1 MNESTRR
8 ERPTIGQILDQNGV
22 GRRRF
27 LKYCA
32 GITALMAMPPGAT
45 RAFAQQLRAARRPTV
60 IYMPF
65 QECTGCL
72 ESLTRSFA
80 PSLESLIFE
89 TISLDYN
96 HTLQAAAGDAAEEAR
111 HEAMRDA
118 WGEYILICDG
128 SIPTKLNGQY
138 GTSAGHSF
146 IEQLREAAEGAAAI
160 VAVGVCASYGG
171 VGAAYPNPTGA
182 VGISEI
188 ITDKPIINVP
198 GCPPIPEVM
207 TGTLISFLAS
217 GVPELDKHLRP
228 KAFFGN
234 TIHDRCYRRRFYDR
248 GLFAESFDD
257 EGARNGWCLYKLGCR
272 GPTTY
277 NACAT
282 IKWNGGTSWPV
293 EAGHGCL
300 GCSEPGFWDQGGFY
314 EPVTAKLFRDSGQIA
329 GAAAAG
335 IAVGAAAALAA
346 NRRKKKLS
354 AAADKETSS

>member
-1 MNESTRR
+1 MRNDRR
-8 ERPTIGQILDQNGV
+8 KERPTIGQIMDENGV

-45 RAFAQQLRAARRPTV
+45 NAFAQQLRAAKRPTV

-72 ESLTRSFA
+72 ESLTRSFS

-89 TISLDYN
+89 NISLDYN
-96 HTLQAAAGDAAEEAR
+96 HTLQAAAGHAAEEAR
-111 HEAMRDA
+111 KQAMEDA

-128 SIPTKLNGQY
+128 SIPTAGEHF
-138 GTSAGHSF
+138 GVSAGHSF
-146 IEQLREAAEGAAAI
+146 MDQLRETAEGAAAI

-171 VGAAYPNPTGA
+171 VGSAYPNPTGA
-182 VGISEI
+182 QGVGEVYF
-188 ITDKPIINVP
+188 DKPVINVP

-207 TGTLISFLAS
+207 TGTLVSFLAT
-217 GVPELDKHLRP
+217 GMPDLDNHGRP

-282 IKWNGGTSWPV
+282 IKWNGGASWPV
-293 EAGHGCL
+293 ESGHGCL
-300 GCSEPGFWDQGGFY
+300 GCSEPDFWDQGGFY
-314 EPVTAKLFRDSGQIA
+314 EPVTSKLFRDSGQIA

-335 IAVGAAAALAA
+335 VAVGAVAAYGA
-346 NRRKKKLS
+346 RHRKKKL
-354 AAADKETSS
+354 AAEADKET

>member
-1 MNESTRR
+1 MSAKTRDS
-8 ERPTIGQILDQNGV
+8 RPTIGQILDENGV

-32 GITALMAMPPGAT
+32 GITALMAMPPGST
-45 RAFAQQLRAARRPTV
+45 KAFAQQLRAAKRPTI

-80 PSLESLIFE
+80 PSLESLIFD
-89 TISLDYN
+89 TVSLDYN
-96 HTLQAAAGDAAEEAR
+96 HTLQAAAGHAAEEAR
-111 HEAMRDA
+111 LEAMEAA
-118 WGEYILICDG
+118 WGEYVLICDG
-128 SIPTKLNGQY
+128 SIPMMDGGIY
-138 GTSAGHSF
+138 GASAGESF
-146 IEQLREAAEGAAAI
+146 LEQLHHAAEGAAAI

-182 VGISEI
+182 VGVSEI

-207 TGTLISFLAS
+207 TGTLVSFLAS
-217 GVPELDKHLRP
+217 GVPELDHIGRP

-300 GCSEPGFWDQGGFY
+300 GCSEPNFWDQGGFY
-314 EPVTAKLFRDSGQIA
+314 EPTTSKLYTDTGQIAA
-329 GAAAAG
+329 GAAAG
-335 IAVGAAAALAA
+335 VAVGAAAAIASNA
-346 NRRKKKLS
+346 RKKKL
-354 AAADKETSS
+354 AAKAEEEVSS

>member
-1 MNESTRR
+1 MSVRSPDS
-8 ERPTIGQILDQNGV
+8 RPTIGQILDENGV

-32 GITALMAMPPGAT
+32 GITALMAMPPGST
-45 RAFAQQLRAARRPTV
+45 TAFAQQLRAARRPTI

-65 QECTGCL
+65 QECTGCI

-80 PSLESLIFE
+80 PTIESLIFD
-89 TISLDYN
+89 TVSLDYN
-96 HTLQAAAGDAAEEAR
+96 HTLQAAAGHAAEAAR
-111 HEAMRDA
+111 LEAMEANWDN
-118 WGEYILICDG
+118 YVLICDG
-128 SIPTKLNGQY
+128 SIPVNDGGIY
-138 GTSAGHSF
+138 GASAGESF
-146 IEQLREAAEGAAAI
+146 VHQLEHAAEGAAAI

-182 VGISEI
+182 KGVAEI
-188 ITDKPIINVP
+188 IKNKPIINVP

-207 TGTLISFLAS
+207 TGTLVSFLAS
-217 GVPELDKHLRP
+217 GVPALDKHLRP
-228 KAFFGN
+228 QAFFGN

-293 EAGHGCL
+293 ESGHGCL
-300 GCSEPGFWDQGGFY
+300 GCSEPDFWDQGGFY
-314 EPVTAKLFRDSGQIA
+314 EPVTSKLFRDTGQVAA
-329 GAAAAG
+329 GAAAGVA
-335 IAVGAAAALAA
+335 IGAASAIAA
-346 NRRKKKLS
+346 NARKKKL
-354 AAADKETSS
+354 AAKAEEEVSS

>member
-1 MNESTRR
+1 MSTHPKDT
-8 ERPTIGQILDQNGV
+8 RPTIGQILDENGV

-32 GITALMAMPPGAT
+32 GITALLAMPPTMTA
-45 RAFAQQLRAARRPTV
+45 AFAQQLRAARRPTI

-80 PSLESLIFE
+80 PTLESLIFD
-89 TISLDYN
+89 TVSLDYN
-96 HTLQAAAGDAAEEAR
+96 HTLQAAAGHAAEEAR
-111 HEAMRDA
+111 HEAMEQAR
-118 WGEYILICDG
+118 GEYILICDG
-128 SIPTKLNGQY
+128 SIPTALNGQY
-138 GTSAGHSF
+138 GASAGHSF
-146 IEQLREAAEGAAAI
+146 IDQLREAADGAAAI

-182 VGISEI
+182 VGVSEI

-198 GCPPIPEVM
+198 GCPPLPEVM
-207 TGTLISFLAS
+207 TGVLVSFLAS
-217 GVPELDKHLRP
+217 GVPELDQHLRP

-300 GCSEPGFWDQGGFY
+300 GCSEPNFWDQGGFY
-314 EPVTAKLFRDSGQIA
+314 EPVTSKLFRDSGQIA

-335 IAVGAAAALAA
+335 VAVGAAAAFAARVRRKSLAA
-346 NRRKKKLS
+346 N
-354 AAADKETSS
+354 AEQEESS

>member
-1 MNESTRR
+1 MTKKPSTD
-8 ERPTIGQILDQNGV
+8 RPTIGQVLDENGV

-45 RAFAQQLRAARRPTV
+45 TAFAQQLRAARRPSL

-80 PSLESLIFE
+80 PSLEGLIFD
-89 TISLDYN
+89 TVSLDYN
-96 HTLQAAAGDAAEEAR
+96 HTLQAAAGHAAEEAR
-111 HEAMRDA
+111 NEAMEEN
-118 WGEYILICDG
+118 WGEYILIVDG
-128 SIPTKLNGQY
+128 SIPTKLNGVH
-138 GTSAGHSF
+138 GCSEGKSF
-146 IEQLREAAEGAAAI
+146 IYELEKCAEGAAAI
-160 VAVGVCASYGG
+160 VAVGVCAAYGG

-182 VGISEI
+182 VGVDDL
-188 ITDKPIINVP
+188 ITDKPVINVP

-207 TGTLISFLAS
+207 TGTLVSYLAT
-217 GVPELDKHLRP
+217 GVPELDIHGRP

-248 GLFAESFDD
+248 GLFAETFDD
-257 EGARNGWCLYKLGCR
+257 EGAKNGWCLYKLGCR

-293 EAGHGCL
+293 EAGHGCI
-300 GCSEPGFWDQGGFY
+300 GCSEPKFWDQGGFY
-314 EPVTAKLFRDSGQIA
+314 EPVTSKLFRDNGQVA

-335 IAVGAAAALAA
+335 VALGAASAYAA
-346 NRRKKKLS
+346 NRHRKKL
-354 AAADKETSS
+354 AGDQEETSS

>member
-1 MNESTRR
+1 MSKKRST
-8 ERPTIGQILDQNGV
+8 ERPTIGQVLDENGV

-45 RAFAQQLRAARRPTV
+45 NAFAQQLRAAKRPTV

-80 PSLESLIFE
+80 PSLESLIFD
-89 TISLDYN
+89 TVSLDYN
-96 HTLQAAAGDAAEEAR
+96 HTLQAAAGHAAEEAR
-111 HEAMRDA
+111 YEAMEA
-118 WGEYILICDG
+118 AHGEYILIVDG
-128 SIPTKLNGQY
+128 SIPTKLNGAY
-138 GTSAGHSF
+138 GTSAGHTF
-146 IEQLREAAEGAAAI
+146 VDQLYEAAEGAAAI
-160 VAVGVCASYGG
+160 VAVGVCAAYGG

-182 VGISEI
+182 VGVDDL
-188 ITDKPIINVP
+188 ITDKPVINVP

-207 TGTLISFLAS
+207 TGTLVSFLAT
-217 GVPELDKHLRP
+217 GVPDLDIHGRP

-257 EGARNGWCLYKLGCR
+257 EGAKNGWCLYKLGCR

-300 GCSEPGFWDQGGFY
+300 GCSEPKFWDQGGFY
-314 EPVTAKLFRDSGQIA
+314 EPVTSKLFRDNGQIA

-335 IAVGAAAALAA
+335 VALGAASAYAA
-346 NRRKKKLS
+346 NRRRKKLV
-354 AAADKETSS
+354 AEDKETSS

>member
-1 MNESTRR
+1 MSKSSHAS
-8 ERPTIGQILDQNGV
+8 RPTIGQVMDQNGV

-32 GITALMAMPPGAT
+32 GITALMAMPPGMTA
-45 RAFAQQLRAARRPTV
+45 AFAQNLRAARRPTV
-60 IYMPF
+60 IYIPF

-80 PSLESLIFE
+80 PSLESLIFDS
-89 TISLDYN
+89 ISLDYN
-96 HTLQAAAGDAAEEAR
+96 HTLQAAAGDAAEQAR
-111 HEAMRDA
+111 HEAMEEA
-118 WGEYILICDG
+118 WGEYILIVDG
-128 SIPTKLNGQY
+128 SIPTKINGAY
-138 GTSAGHSF
+138 GTSAGHAF
-146 IEQLREAAEGAAAI
+146 IDQLKEAAEGAAAI

-182 VGISEI
+182 VGVADI

-207 TGTLISFLAS
+207 TGTLVSFLAS
-217 GVPELDKHLRP
+217 GVPALDKHLRP

-248 GLFAESFDD
+248 GQFANSFDD

-282 IKWNGGTSWPV
+282 LKWNGRTSWPV
-293 EAGHGCL
+293 ESGHGCL
-300 GCSEPGFWDQGGFY
+300 GCSEPNFWDKGGFY
-314 EPVTAKLFRDSGQIA
+314 EPVSAKLFEDTGEIPIAATAGVAA
-329 GAAAAG
+329 GAVAA
-335 IAVGAAAALAA
+335 VAA
-346 NRRKKKLS
+346 NRRKKKL
-354 AAADKETSS
+354 AAASNEEN